1 MCESE
6 AEKREKEVLRTLE
19 NNQMSSTFVCF
30 FGNNRTLNEKVSDWV
45 IQMMDNRDVA
55 RNCWTNP
62 KGKEQDSEDRA
73 QFVRR
78 MRTRK
83 AGKDSNRI
91 KKQSSS
97 SQYKFMTASESN
109 VSQAAHR
116 TYKRKSTNNL
126 KVKNSTQKIIQSTK
140 VQGLQSR

>member
-6 AEKREKEVLRTLE
+6 AEKKEKEVLRTLE

-62 KGKEQDSEDRA
+62 KGKELDSEDRA

-83 AGKDSNRI
+83 AGKDSART

-97 SQYKFMTASESN
+97 SQYKVMTAAE
-109 VSQAAHR
+109 
-116 TYKRKSTNNL
+116 
-126 KVKNSTQKIIQSTK
+126 
-140 VQGLQSR
+140 

>member
-1 MCESE
+1 
-6 AEKREKEVLRTLE
+6 
-19 NNQMSSTFVCF
+19 MSSTFVCF

-109 VSQAAHR
+109 VSQGAHR

-126 KVKNSTQKIIQSTK
+126 KVKNST
-140 VQGLQSR
+140 

>member
-126 KVKNSTQKIIQSTK
+126 KVKNSTQKNIQSTK
-140 VQGLQSR
+140 VLGLQSR

>member
-6 AEKREKEVLRTLE
+6 AEKREKEALRTLE
-19 NNQMSSTFVCF
+19 SNQMSSTFVCF

-45 IQMMDNRDVA
+45 IQMMDDRDVA

-78 MRTRK
+78 MKTRK

-97 SQYKFMTASESN
+97 SQYKFMTAESN
-109 VSQAAHR
+109 VSQGAHR
-116 TYKRKSTNNL
+116 THKRKSTNDV
-126 KVKNSTQKIIQSTK
+126 KVKNST
-140 VQGLQSR
+140 

>member
-91 KKQSSS
+91 KKQSSG
-97 SQYKFMTASESN
+97 SQYKFMTASEAN
-109 VSQAAHR
+109 VSQGAHR

-126 KVKNSTQKIIQSTK
+126 KVKNST
-140 VQGLQSR
+140 